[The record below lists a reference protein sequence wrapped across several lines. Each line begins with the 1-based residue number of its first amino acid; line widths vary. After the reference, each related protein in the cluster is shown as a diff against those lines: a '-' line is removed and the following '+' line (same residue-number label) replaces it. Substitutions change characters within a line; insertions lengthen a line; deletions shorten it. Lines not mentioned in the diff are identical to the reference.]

1 MYRDLI
7 NMLIQ
12 IFNQDAY
19 LNLILSSY
27 LTESKLN
34 DHQKK
39 LFTKIIYGVC
49 DKKIYLDYL
58 IQPLTSGKR
67 IKPFLR
73 NAFRIAL
80 YVVEEMNMAN
90 HYIINELVETI
101 KKTDLKAS
109 KFFNAVMRNYLDNN
123 IKQQQLDKLNNLKK
137 LEQYSIK
144 YSYPLDIL
152 KLLYNQYHDKF
163 ITLLDTSLQEVNSFR
178 INYLKTTKV
187 EIEEYLNNL
196 NIEYKIIDNDCL
208 LTKESLINTEIFKQ
222 GKILPQDYSSIKV
235 SQVVDPKPKQL
246 GLDCCGAPG
255 GKSMHMATIMNN
267 EGSIITGDIH
277 EHKINIIKQNMVRCG
292 VTIVKPQQMD
302 ASKVEFKEQFD
313 FILIDAPCS
322 GLGVTAHKPDL
333 KYRMNLEKIKEIKET
348 QLAILNNISKY
359 LKNNCYL
366 TYSTCTINKEE
377 NELMIKQFLSNH
389 PEYKIETQIS
399 IWPTDYN
406 DGFYICKLKKEE

>member
-1 MYRDLI
+1 M
-7 NMLIQ
+7 N
-12 IFNQDAY
+12 
-19 LNLILSSY
+19 
-27 LTESKLN
+27 
-34 DHQKK
+34 
-39 LFTKIIYGVC
+39 KIHV
-49 DKKIYLDYL
+49 
-58 IQPLTSGKR
+58 SW
-67 IKPFLR
+67 
-73 NAFRIAL
+73 N
-80 YVVEEMNMAN
+80 
-90 HYIINELVETI
+90 
-101 KKTDLKAS
+101 
-109 KFFNAVMRNYLDNN
+109 
-123 IKQQQLDKLNNLKK
+123 
-137 LEQYSIK
+137 
-144 YSYPLDIL
+144 
-152 KLLYNQYHDKF
+152 
-163 ITLLDTSLQEVNSFR
+163 
-178 INYLKTTKV
+178 

-322 GLGVTAHKPDL
+322 GLGVTTHKPDL

>member
-1 MYRDLI
+1 MYKDLI

-19 LNLILSSY
+19 LNLTLSSY
-27 LTESKLN
+27 LSESKLN

-39 LFTKIIYGVC
+39 LFTKIVYGVC

-80 YVVEEMNMAN
+80 YVVEDMNMAN
-90 HYIINELVETI
+90 HYIVNELVETI

-123 IKQQQLDKLNNLKK
+123 IKEQQLDKLKTLKK

-144 YSYPLDIL
+144 YSYPLDLL

-163 ITLLDTSLQEVNSFR
+163 IELLNTSVQEVNSFR
-178 INYLKTTKV
+178 INYLKTTKE
-187 EIEEYLNNL
+187 EIEQFLINL
-196 NIEYKIIDNDCL
+196 NTEYKIIDNDCL
-208 LTKESLINTEIFKQ
+208 LTKESLINTIIFKE

-235 SQVVDPKPKQL
+235 SQIVNPSPNQK

-267 EGSIITGDIH
+267 QGHIITGDIH
-277 EHKINIIKQNMVRCG
+277 EHKINIIKQNAQRCG
-292 VTIVKPQQMD
+292 VNIVTPMLMD
-302 ASKVEFKEQFD
+302 SSKVEFNEQFD

-322 GLGVTAHKPDL
+322 GLGVTSHKPDL
-333 KYRMNLEKIKEIKET
+333 KYRMNLDKIKEIKDT

-377 NELMIKQFLSNH
+377 NELMIKEFLSTH
-389 PEYKIETQIS
+389 KEYKIETQLS